1 VKNAHLRFGWLTYVK
16 VTEKTTTNIKLRL
29 DRFIGEVLPDPP
41 RQAKAHL
48 VSVIGGDTQIS
59 AISAAISMS
68 ERFIVEGPGVQPIR
82 VCLERNAQ
90 CYKGSVQLAGRKKPL
105 RHLIAVSE
113 EFAASS
119 TSVGTA
125 RTLLA
130 DSGTLFVW
138 ASLAQI
144 HGIPGI
150 PEWADWF
157 QAQLERHKA
166 VIPAL
171 GIGCNPV
178 LIKGD
183 KEQFLSWLSDGLWS
197 GSIQL
202 PAEAG
207 PICWPSLDLRRIFFP
222 DEGET
227 HASCFSGTP

>member
-1 VKNAHLRFGWLTYVK
+1 MKNAHFRFGWLTYVK
-16 VTEKTTTNIKLRL
+16 STEKTTTSIKLRL

-41 RQAKAHL
+41 RQAKAHFI
-48 VSVIGGDTQIS
+48 SVIGGDTQIS
-59 AISAAISMS
+59 AISAAISIGD
-68 ERFIVEGPGVQPIR
+68 RFMVEGPNVQPIR

-119 TSVGTA
+119 TAAGTA

-157 QAQLERHKA
+157 HAQLERHKA
-166 VIPAL
+166 VIPGL

-178 LIKGD
+178 LIKGN

-197 GSIQL
+197 GAIAF
-202 PAEAG
+202 PAESG
-207 PICWPSLDLRRIFFP
+207 PIRWPGLDLRQTLLP
-222 DEGET
+222 YKG
-227 HASCFSGTP
+227 